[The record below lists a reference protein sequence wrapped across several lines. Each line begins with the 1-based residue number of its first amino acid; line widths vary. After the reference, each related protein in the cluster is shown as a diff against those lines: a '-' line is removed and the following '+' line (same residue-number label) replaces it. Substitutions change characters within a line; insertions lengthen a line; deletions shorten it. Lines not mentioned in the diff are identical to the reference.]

1 MSHKR
6 AFFSAAASLALATSV
21 LATSALAQT
30 TTRLR
35 GTIASLDGSTLMVK
49 SREGET
55 LTIKLADNVGVA
67 AVIKASLADIK
78 PGVYIGTAAVPQA
91 GGTQKALE
99 VLIFPEAMRGAGE
112 GHRAWDLLPES
123 TMTNA
128 TIAETVESVEGPLMT
143 LKYKD
148 GEKKISIPKDAPIV
162 TFAPATKA
170 DLKVGEG
177 VFISAEKQADGTYS
191 AARVTVGRDGV
202 APPM

>member
-1 MSHKR
+1 MLTR
-6 AFFSAAASLALATSV
+6 LLLASTIALVSTLALAQSP
-21 LATSALAQT
+21 
-30 TTRLR
+30 TRLR
-35 GTIASLDGSTLMVK
+35 GMITAFDGSVLSVK
-49 SREGET
+49 SREGEM
-55 LTIKLADNVGVA
+55 LAIQLADNVGVS

-78 PGVYIGTAAVPQA
+78 PGVYIGTAAVPQP

-112 GHRAWDLLPES
+112 GHRAWDLMPES

-128 TIAETVESVEGPLMT
+128 TIAETVESVDGQLMT
-143 LKYKD
+143 LKYKE

-177 VFISAEKQADGTYS
+177 VFISAEKQADGSYT